1 MSPADR
7 AVGEH
12 VQERGAVGSCSALD
26 LFAAIAAVFWFEKH
40 LGSDSIETF
49 RINGETKAR
58 LQVLAAQSD
67 MNLTEFVRLVLEC
80 RAWGA
85 EHVASLAADRIRQA
99 VGSVG

>member
-1 MSPADR
+1 MTDTPQFGGDPAADNPMN
-7 AVGEH
+7 VGPIAF
-12 VQERGAVGSCSALD
+12 QRIARSGGAIGKLD
-26 LFAAIAAVFWFEKH
+26 
-40 LGSDSIETF
+40 DSIETF